1 MTETSNAPMD
11 CEAVRLE
18 LPALLYGE
26 LDGETKRRVESH
38 VDSCEACAA
47 ESDAHRR
54 TLAML
59 DEWSVERPPA
69 PAGVRTAS
77 APESRRYRW
86 ARSIAIGAAAA
97 SVAFIALSLVG
108 ARAERI
114 DGQLVLSLG
123 RRDARFTPT
132 GPALRPAVFMPV
144 VQAVARDEIEP
155 RIEALLTVL
164 DDELSLM
171 TQREE
176 ARRVLLARAVDA
188 RRDSDR
194 RRVWEAL
201 ELLADR
207 QEQLLT
213 AVAYRGEDETPNDP
227 NNRKEKP

>member
-1 MTETSNAPMD
+1 MTEASNAPMD
-11 CEAVRLE
+11 REAVRIE
-18 LPALLYGE
+18 LPAVLYGE
-26 LDGETKRRVESH
+26 LDGEMGRRVEAH
-38 VDSCEACAA
+38 LDSCEACSA
-47 ESDAHRR
+47 ELDAHRR

-69 PAGVRTAS
+69 PAGVRRAS
-77 APESRRYRW
+77 APQSRRTRW
-86 ARSIAIGAAAA
+86 ARPIAIGAAAA
-97 SVAFIALSLVG
+97 SVAFIALTLVG

-114 DGQLVLSLG
+114 DGRLVLSLG

-132 GPALRPAVFMPV
+132 GPVQRPAVLMPV

-164 DDELSLM
+164 DDELSSM

-207 QEQLLT
+207 QQQLLT
-213 AVAYRGEDETPNDP
+213 AVAYRDGNETPSDP

>member
-1 MTETSNAPMD
+1 MTETSNGPMD
-11 CEAVRLE
+11 CESVRIE
-18 LPALLYGE
+18 LPAVLYGE
-26 LDGETKRRVESH
+26 LDGETKRRVEAH

-47 ESDAHRR
+47 ELDAHRR

-69 PAGVRTAS
+69 SAGVRTAS
-77 APESRRYRW
+77 APKSRRTRW

-97 SVAFIALSLVG
+97 SVAFIALTLVG

-123 RRDARFTPT
+123 RRDARFTST
-132 GPALRPAVFMPV
+132 GPALRPAVFLPV
-144 VQAVARDEIEP
+144 VQAVARDEIES

-164 DDELSLM
+164 DDELSSM

-176 ARRVLLARAVDA
+176 MRRVLLVRAVDA

-201 ELLADR
+201 DLLAGR
-207 QEQLLT
+207 QEQLLA
-213 AVAYRGEDETPNDP
+213 AVAYRDGNETPGDP